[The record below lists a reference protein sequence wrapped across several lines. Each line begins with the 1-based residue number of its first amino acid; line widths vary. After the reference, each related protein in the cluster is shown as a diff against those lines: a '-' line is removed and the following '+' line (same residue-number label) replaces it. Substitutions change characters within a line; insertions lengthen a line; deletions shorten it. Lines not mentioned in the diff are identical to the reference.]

1 MDHKIIIYQVL
12 TRLWGDGLIDSWSD
26 ADFEY
31 IKSLGVNYIWFTGIP
46 RHASGK
52 PFVKGDPG
60 SPYAV
65 SDWYDINPY
74 LVSGGSDR
82 IAAFKALTE
91 RVHAAG
97 LKCLIDLIPNH
108 VAQDYDGQ
116 IATYS
121 WHDGDWTDTL
131 KADWSNPS
139 TAKEFERILR
149 FWAAAGVDG
158 FRCDM
163 VELVP
168 QDALRRLLNT
178 VKLEYPDLLFIA
190 EVYGRENY
198 SRYINEVGFD
208 LLYDKSGVYDIL
220 RGVLDG
226 SRSALEL
233 SWNWQ
238 FLGSL
243 QPNMLNFLEN
253 HDEQRIASSAF
264 AGGADKM
271 WAALAYAML
280 FNCASW
286 MYYAG
291 QEVGENASESPDG
304 RTSIFNWCKPAGLEH
319 LNAFIHDAEPLPDA
333 DADILGCYRR
343 LATLARSPL
352 FSKGNVWDLGYC
364 NLSAPG
370 FDSARAS
377 AFMRYNG
384 LEAMLV
390 FCNFTPKAVTTE
402 LTIPQELKVA
412 AGIEK
417 DEAVLLAPAYGYSLL
432 KCK

>member
-1 MDHKIIIYQVL
+1 
-12 TRLWGDGLIDSWSD
+12 
-26 ADFEY
+26 
-31 IKSLGVNYIWFTGIP
+31 
-46 RHASGK
+46 
-52 PFVKGDPG
+52 
-60 SPYAV
+60 
-65 SDWYDINPY
+65 
-74 LVSGGSDR
+74 
-82 IAAFKALTE
+82 
-91 RVHAAG
+91 
-97 LKCLIDLIPNH
+97 
-108 VAQDYDGQ
+108 
-116 IATYS
+116 
-121 WHDGDWTDTL
+121 
-131 KADWSNPS
+131 
-139 TAKEFERILR
+139 
-149 FWAAAGVDG
+149 
-158 FRCDM
+158 
-163 VELVP
+163 
-168 QDALRRLLNT
+168 
-178 VKLEYPDLLFIA
+178 
-190 EVYGRENY
+190 
-198 SRYINEVGFD
+198 
-208 LLYDKSGVYDIL
+208 
-220 RGVLDG
+220 
-226 SRSALEL
+226 
-233 SWNWQ
+233 
-238 FLGSL
+238 
-243 QPNMLNFLEN
+243 
-253 HDEQRIASSAF
+253 
-264 AGGADKM
+264 M